1 MKSLAI
7 DLKKAMPE
15 ILLILTNETNMKMV
29 EYSSDWFTIK
39 TEKIRLN
46 EIKIVIFEK
55 QEYYEFPFLE
65 VYISTDDITEK
76 SVEELEQIVFDA
88 VKEEFE
94 LFIASYERLLDEF

>member
-65 VYISTDDITEK
+65 VYISTDDITGK

-94 LFIASYERLLDEF
+94 LFIGSYERLLDEF